1 MRTKAQRLNVRN
13 LEKIQ
18 ETGEGQ
24 DMVWN
29 SFASLNFKATNFRP
43 TGSKKSS
50 KRKTLMYCNEKKN
63 LIGTLLSY
71 MHCTVQTQT
80 LLLSR

>member
-1 MRTKAQRLNVRN
+1 
-13 LEKIQ
+13 
-18 ETGEGQ
+18 
-24 DMVWN
+24 MVWN
-29 SFASLNFKATNFRP
+29 CLLSLNFKVTNFRA
-43 TGSKKSS
+43 TGSKKSL

-63 LIGTLLSY
+63 LLERYLH